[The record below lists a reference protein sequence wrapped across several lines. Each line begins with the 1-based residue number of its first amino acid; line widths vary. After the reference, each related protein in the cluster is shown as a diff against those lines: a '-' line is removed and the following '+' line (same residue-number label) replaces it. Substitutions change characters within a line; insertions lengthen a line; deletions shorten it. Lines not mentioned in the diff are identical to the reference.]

1 MGIRATEPEPGH
13 LTTLP
18 SLQQSQRSPLTLQPS
33 DSPAFSVDSEEGKC
47 CLLDA
52 QLLFD
57 SYNAVFLSS
66 SKLALPMPGYS
77 PMAGETEREL
87 VCTDH
92 RGEDGHQAE
101 LQCRV
106 TGAVLGTSSP
116 VMTQEDQ
123 EEREGFQSAKPGRRR
138 WVGGVQQPRAGESCR
153 DLSVLYSSRQL
164 SVAQVTIQG
173 CTITSGSW
181 LVPNPCFPSPS

>member
-1 MGIRATEPEPGH
+1 M
-13 LTTLP
+13 
-18 SLQQSQRSPLTLQPS
+18 
-33 DSPAFSVDSEEGKC
+33 
-47 CLLDA
+47 LDA
-52 QLLFD
+52 LLLFD

-77 PMAGETEREL
+77 PTAGETEREL
-87 VCTDH
+87 VCTEH

-106 TGAVLGTSSP
+106 TRAMLGTSSP
-116 VMTQEDQ
+116 AMTQRRTKKS
-123 EEREGFQSAKPGRRR
+123 ERAFQSAKPGRRR

-164 SVAQVTIQG
+164 SVALLTIRG

-181 LVPNPCFPSPS
+181 LVPNPCLPSAS